1 MSWRVKMNKPE
12 RNNLI
17 VITIL
22 FIIGA
27 VLFLIAIDFF
37 WRAMWQVHLDR
48 QMIQTKYCLDYKCK
62 EIK

>member
-1 MSWRVKMNKPE
+1 MNNPE
-12 RNNLI
+12 RNSKI
-17 VITIL
+17 VVAILL
-22 FIIGA
+22 FIAGI
-27 VLFLIAIDFF
+27 VFLLAIDFF

>member
-27 VLFLIAIDFF
+27 VLFLLAIDFF
-37 WRAMWQVHLDR
+37 WKAMWQVHLDK
-48 QMIQTKYCLDYKCK
+48 QQIQYKVCQDYGCAK
-62 EIK
+62 